1 MLFNLNGSFV
11 EADKAQMACNDG
23 AVLFGDSL
31 FETLKA
37 REGQIEFLD
46 EHLDR
51 LELAARLLHFH
62 YDRSML
68 QQALQ
73 TTAQRLAAPLARL
86 RLTLCRGPMSSLA
99 LPSSDAGHFFISA
112 SPYQEPDANERQVGT
127 SCVFAPNQRVNP
139 LSHLPQMKRG
149 NYADCLYAADHARR
163 NKAREALFLTDTGE
177 VLEGA
182 TSNLFILKDGQLRTP
197 PAGEL
202 VLAGIMRRQVL
213 CAAEHLNLPAI
224 EQPICKHELLDAE
237 EAFLSNS
244 LIGLLP
250 IARIE
255 RHPLRRGPWADRLAQ
270 LIAVAAADSRREKK
284 S

>member
-1 MLFNLNGSFV
+1 MLFNLNGRFV
-11 EADKAQMACNDG
+11 EADKAQIACNDG

-37 REGQIEFLD
+37 RDAQIEFLD

-62 YDRSML
+62 YDRPVL
-68 QQALQ
+68 RQALQ
-73 TTAQRLAAPLARL
+73 NSARRLAAPLARL

-99 LPSSDAGHFFISA
+99 LPSGDTGHFFISA
-112 SPYQEPDANERQVGT
+112 GPYQEPDADQRQTGT
-127 SCVFAPNQRVNP
+127 ACVFAPNQRVNP

-163 NKAREALFLTDTGE
+163 NKAWEALFLTDTDE

-197 PAGEL
+197 PTGEL
-202 VLAGIMRRQVL
+202 VLAGIMRRQAL
-213 CAAEHLNLPAI
+213 WAARHLNLPAT
-224 EQPICKHELLDAE
+224 EQPIYKHELLGAE

-244 LIGLLP
+244 LVGLLP

-255 RHPLRRGPWADRLAQ
+255 GHPLRRGPWADRLAQ
-270 LIAVAAADSRREKK
+270 VIAVAAADSRREKK